1 MWTYEF
7 ACSNPSSRYLEI
19 VFRAAAEPSGI
30 TEIAL
35 PKWRPGRY
43 ELGNFA
49 KNIGKLKIADENGK
63 LLSFE
68 KTSSHQW
75 QIQSGKAKQVV
86 VTYTYFASQADAG
99 ACWTDDTLMYI
110 NPVHC
115 CFYVPG
121 KLNTPCVLRLQIP
134 EEWTVVSSMKVLLK
148 RELKAADYHELV
160 DSPFMAAA
168 EIQHKKYTVGSTN
181 FHIWLQGDCKPEWA
195 RIISDFKAFT
205 EVQLGM
211 MKSFPVKDYHF
222 MVLLLPYAFYH
233 GVEHTASTVLALGP
247 GYKLMQKS
255 MYDDLLGVASH
266 ELFHAWNV
274 KTLRPRDFAV
284 YDYAAENYSRLGWVY
299 EGFTTYYGDL
309 FLSRSG
315 YFRKEEF
322 LSELNSRLQRHMDSA
337 GRLNQSVSDS
347 SFDTWLDGYVPGVP
361 HRKTSIYDEGSLIAL
376 MIDLYIRRAC
386 GGNFSLDDL
395 FRQLYDEFSKD
406 NLGYREQDVRVL
418 AAALSDEF
426 VNRIFD
432 LHVRKTGTYLPM
444 LQDLLESVGC
454 YISEQ
459 PAQNSF
465 ERAFG
470 FKVLNEGGVLKIAAV
485 FPGSPAE
492 KAGLAKDDELVHV
505 NGYKIE
511 SDLHDKV
518 SYALQGQNSI
528 VLGLFSRRQFRIL
541 KLRKTEKH
549 YYSRY
554 VITMQS
560 DCTKKQQQQRTQW
573 LGA

>member
-19 VFRAAAEPSGI
+19 IFRASAEPSGI
-30 TEIAL
+30 TEIAI

-43 ELGNFA
+43 EFGNFA
-49 KNIGKLKIADENGK
+49 KNIGRLKIQDENGRV
-63 LLSFE
+63 LIFE
-68 KTSSHQW
+68 KVSSHLW
-75 QIQSGKAKQVV
+75 QIQSGKAKQIVV
-86 VTYTYFASQADAG
+86 SYTYYAAQPDAG
-99 ACWTDDTLMYI
+99 ACWVEDKLMYV
-110 NPVHC
+110 NPIHC
-115 CFYVPG
+115 CFYLPG
-121 KLNTPCVLRLQIP
+121 KLNTPCVLRLLVP
-134 EEWTVVSSMKVLLK
+134 DDWAVASSLKVLVK
-148 RELKAADYHELV
+148 RELKAATYHELV
-160 DSPFMAAA
+160 DSPFFASPDL
-168 EIQHKKYTVGSTN
+168 QHKKYTAGSTG
-181 FHIWLQGDCKPEWA
+181 FHIWMQGDAKPEWA
-195 RIISDFKAFT
+195 RILNDFKAFT

-211 MKSFPVKDYHF
+211 MKSFPVKEYHF
-222 MVLLLPYAFYH
+222 MVLLLPFSFYH
-233 GVEHTASTVLALGP
+233 GVEHTACTVLTLGP

-255 MYDDLLGVASH
+255 MYDDLMGVASH

-274 KTLRPRDFAV
+274 KTLRPRDFAE
-284 YDYAAENYSRLGWVY
+284 YDYSAENYSRLGWVY

-315 YFRKEEF
+315 YFKHEEF
-322 LSELNSRLQRHMDSA
+322 LGELSARLQRHMDST

-376 MIDLYIRRAC
+376 MIDLYIRRFS

-395 FRQLYDEFSKD
+395 FRQLYEEFSKD

-418 AAALSDEF
+418 AAALSDEK

-432 LHVRKTGTYLPM
+432 VHVRKAGTYLPM
-444 LQDLLESVGC
+444 LQELLESVGC

-459 PAQNSF
+459 PASNSY

-470 FKVLNEGGVLKIAAV
+470 FKVVNEGGVIKISSV
-485 FPGSPAE
+485 MPGSPAD
-492 KAGLAKDDELVHV
+492 KAGLAKEDELIHV
-505 NGYKIE
+505 NGWKIE
-511 SDLHDKV
+511 NDLHDKV
-518 SYALQGQNSI
+518 SYALQGQNSV
-528 VLGLFSRRQFRIL
+528 VLGLFSSRQFRIL

-554 VITMQS
+554 VISMQS
-560 DCTKKQQQQRTQW
+560 DCTKNQLELRKQW